1 MIMGLKDLII
11 GIVALTIAILIV
23 EGLLLVIF
31 VAWKIMT
38 TITVI
43 VITLIVAFVIYDV
56 IRSRG

>member
-1 MIMGLKDLII
+1 MGLKDLII